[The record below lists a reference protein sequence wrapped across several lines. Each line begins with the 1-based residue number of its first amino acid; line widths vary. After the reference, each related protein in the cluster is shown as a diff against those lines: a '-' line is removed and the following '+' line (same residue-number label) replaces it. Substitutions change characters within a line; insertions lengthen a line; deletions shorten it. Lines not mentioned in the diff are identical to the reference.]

1 MAYYIVR
8 NYTVEHLFDGEHS
21 FSHYNAYDPD
31 EINNST
37 HDMAICFLMPLLS
50 GNYEDR
56 VSAMNALIQALKL
69 LLSQVKKKMILFSM
83 PLAGGFRALSDTRL
97 NRLIIEYNQLCYA
110 AAEKH
115 GFICFDFAEFARG
128 IPSAEFT
135 DWKHYYLSQIAL
147 NPKYTKQFTAWFEA
161 QMDALD
167 AKRRKCIVVDLDNT
181 LWGGVIGEDGIEG
194 IKIGGGYPGVV
205 FQEVQRLLLSAYEN
219 GVILAICSKN
229 NEIDALVA
237 INEHPNM
244 ILKEQHFAI
253 KYINW
258 RTKAENLSNIA
269 KSLNIGLDSMVFIDD
284 NPSERALVR
293 SLLPEVLVPDFP
305 EKLYQYPSFMED
317 VLKRYFSLYN
327 LTDEDKKKTEQYLQN
342 MKREQFQKD
351 FSDYDRYLEELEIC
365 LEMSLIEEIDLPR
378 VAQLTQ
384 KTNQFNLSTKRYTEY
399 DLNSLIRSGNL
410 IYVARVKDK
419 FGEYGLT
426 GVAILIIEGAT
437 ATIDSLLMSCRVIG
451 RKVENEF
458 LHQIICALKEKGI
471 RSITASYQR
480 TQKNPMVKD
489 FYDKAGF
496 ELLNSSSDL
505 KEYALNV
512 DFYQKESENIV
523 KVTRKNER

>member
-1 MAYYIVR
+1 
-8 NYTVEHLFDGEHS
+8 
-21 FSHYNAYDPD
+21 
-31 EINNST
+31 
-37 HDMAICFLMPLLS
+37 
-50 GNYEDR
+50 
-56 VSAMNALIQALKL
+56 
-69 LLSQVKKKMILFSM
+69 
-83 PLAGGFRALSDTRL
+83 
-97 NRLIIEYNQLCYA
+97 
-110 AAEKH
+110 
-115 GFICFDFAEFARG
+115 
-128 IPSAEFT
+128 
-135 DWKHYYLSQIAL
+135 
-147 NPKYTKQFTAWFEA
+147 
-161 QMDALD
+161 
-167 AKRRKCIVVDLDNT
+167 
-181 LWGGVIGEDGIEG
+181 
-194 IKIGGGYPGVV
+194 
-205 FQEVQRLLLSAYEN
+205 
-219 GVILAICSKN
+219 
-229 NEIDALVA
+229 
-237 INEHPNM
+237 
-244 ILKEQHFAI
+244 
-253 KYINW
+253 
-258 RTKAENLSNIA
+258 
-269 KSLNIGLDSMVFIDD
+269 
-284 NPSERALVR
+284 
-293 SLLPEVLVPDFP
+293 
-305 EKLYQYPSFMED
+305 MED